1 MIGPRHIPYGDWL
14 QQRYD
19 EIARLSLNAGITLAQ
34 TREAAVIHA
43 RLQRAVGDASM
54 ADVIPFP
61 GVMRDA

>member
-14 QQRYD
+14 QQCYD
-19 EIARLSLNAGITLAQ
+19 ELARRSLNAGITLAQ

-43 RLQRAVGDASM
+43 RLHRSIGDAGM